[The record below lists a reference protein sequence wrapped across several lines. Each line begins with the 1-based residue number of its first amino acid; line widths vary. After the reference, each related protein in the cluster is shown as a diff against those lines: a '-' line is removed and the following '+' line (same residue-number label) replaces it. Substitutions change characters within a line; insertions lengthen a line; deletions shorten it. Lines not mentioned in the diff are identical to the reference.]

1 MKRIKI
7 VTDSTSDIPKVTAD
21 KHNISIR
28 PLTILFEEKEY
39 RDWIDL
45 KPSEFYNLM
54 RKSEKLP
61 TTSMVNPNQ
70 FSQAYEKILTEYDE
84 IISIHL
90 SSHGSGTYSSAEIAR
105 EMVDK
110 DRITVIDTYN
120 YTYGY
125 GQFVVEAA
133 IMAEEGKGRDEIVQ
147 RVEYLSKNLK
157 TLFVVDTLEY
167 LKKGGRL
174 SATKATIGTLLN
186 LKPILTVEEGKIVA
200 IDKARGFKKAL
211 KCIAEIIQEEGS
223 NTGNQVLKIGHSDNY
238 EHLEIFKKTMEEVF
252 GECQFEEFEVGC
264 VIGVYCGPGTVVI
277 HYFNE

>member
-1 MKRIKI
+1 MKKIKI
-7 VTDSTSDIPKVTAD
+7 VTDSTSDIPKEIAE
-21 KHNISIR
+21 KHDITVL
-28 PLTILFEEKEY
+28 PLTIHFEEKEF
-39 RDWIDL
+39 RDWIDI
-45 KPSEFYNLM
+45 KPFEFFDLM

-61 TTSMVNPNQ
+61 TTSMVNPSE
-70 FSQAYEKILTEYDE
+70 FSQAYEKLLEEYDE

-90 SSHGSGTYSSAEIAR
+90 SSHASGTYGSAAIAR
-105 EMVDK
+105 DMVNEE
-110 DRITVIDTYN
+110 RITVIDTYN

-133 IMAEEGKGRDEIVQ
+133 IMAEEGKSRDEIIEKG
-147 RVEYLSKNLK
+147 EYLKNNLK

-186 LKPILTVEEGKIVA
+186 LKPILTVKEGKIIA

-211 KCIAEIIQEEGS
+211 KRIAEIIQEEGS
-223 NTGNQVLKIGHSDNY
+223 IVNSQVLKVGHADSY
-238 EHLEIFKKTMEEVF
+238 ENLEIFKKSMEETF

-277 HYFNE
+277 HYF